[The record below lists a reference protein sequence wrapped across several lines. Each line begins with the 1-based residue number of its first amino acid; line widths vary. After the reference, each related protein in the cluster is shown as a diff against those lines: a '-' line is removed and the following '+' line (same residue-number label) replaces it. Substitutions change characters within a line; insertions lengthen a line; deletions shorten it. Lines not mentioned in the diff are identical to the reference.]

1 MSENKIESVD
11 GFNGHLQQLGNIIN
25 YLDGLQMGEVGK
37 FDKGEDQ
44 ELKNNF
50 IVLND
55 NQIQLEF
62 LLKIL
67 MDLRDELLYIK
78 NMGIEGPAG
87 KDGKPGKDGLPGK
100 DGKDGVPGRDLLFN
114 NLSESEKA
122 SLKGADGR
130 PGPAGRNG
138 KDGEPGKDGKPFT
151 YDMFTLQQ
159 LAALVGPPGANGK
172 DGFNGVDGKDGKD
185 GTNGTNGK
193 DGTNGTNGTNGRDG
207 IDGKSAYELAKEY
220 NSNVGTILEWLASL
234 KGADGKNGTNGRDGI
249 NGINGRNGVDG
260 RDGIDGK
267 SLTWSDLTEAEKH
280 SLKGENGAGVKTGG
294 TKGQV
299 LTKASNTDFDTYW
312 QDLAFT
318 KKSYSGVI
326 APNAYKEIDTGIL
339 ARNIIVDVKVKDTT
353 SNSETSGFYINAQNL
368 STVAI
373 TDNRI
378 RIFNEYSTNLEFLI
392 TTMVLNDSEIIAI

>member
-100 DGKDGVPGRDLLFN
+100 DGKDGAPGRDLLFN

-138 KDGEPGKDGKPFT
+138 KDGEPGKDGKSFT
-151 YDMFTLQQ
+151 Y
-159 LAALVGPPGANGK
+159 NG
-172 DGFNGVDGKDGKD
+172 
-185 GTNGTNGK
+185 
-193 DGTNGTNGTNGRDG
+193 
-207 IDGKSAYELAKEY
+207 
-220 NSNVGTILEWLASL
+220 
-234 KGADGKNGTNGRDGI
+234 
-249 NGINGRNGVDG
+249 
-260 RDGIDGK
+260 
-267 SLTWSDLTEAEKH
+267 
-280 SLKGENGAGVKTGG
+280 
-294 TKGQV
+294 
-299 LTKASNTDFDTYW
+299 
-312 QDLAFT
+312 
-318 KKSYSGVI
+318 
-326 APNAYKEIDTGIL
+326 
-339 ARNIIVDVKVKDTT
+339 
-353 SNSETSGFYINAQNL
+353 
-368 STVAI
+368 
-373 TDNRI
+373 
-378 RIFNEYSTNLEFLI
+378 
-392 TTMVLNDSEIIAI
+392 

>member
-100 DGKDGVPGRDLLFN
+100 DGKDGAPGRDLLFN

-172 DGFNGVDGKDGKD
+172 DGFNGIDGKDGKD
-185 GTNGTNGK
+185 GINGI
-193 DGTNGTNGTNGRDG
+193 DGTNAKDGRDGRDG

-220 NSNVGTILEWLASL
+220 NSNVGTVLEWLASL

-249 NGINGRNGVDG
+249 NGIDGINGTNG

-267 SLTWSDLTEAEKH
+267 SLTWSDLTQDQKN
-280 SLKGENGAGVKTGG
+280 SIKGDDGAGVQAGG
-294 TKGQV
+294 IKGQV
-299 LTKASNTDFDTYW
+299 LTKASDNDFDTYW

-392 TTMVLNDSEIIAI
+392 TTLVLNDSEIIAI

>member
-11 GFNGHLQQLGNIIN
+11 GFDSHLQHLGNIIN

-37 FDKGEDQ
+37 FDKGEGQ
-44 ELKNNF
+44 ELKNNY

-55 NQIQLEF
+55 DQIQLEY

-130 PGPAGRNG
+130 PGPAGRDG
-138 KDGEPGKDGKPFT
+138 KDGAPGRDGKPFT
-151 YDMFTLQQ
+151 YDIFTPQQ
-159 LAALVGPPGANGK
+159 LATLVGPAGANGK
-172 DGFNGVDGKDGKD
+172 DGFNGIDGINGKDGRNGVD
-185 GTNGTNGK
+185 GINGK
-193 DGTNGTNGTNGRDG
+193 DGTNGRDGINGTN
-207 IDGKSAYELAKEY
+207 GKSAYELAKEY
-220 NSNVGTILEWLASL
+220 NSNVGTVLEWLASL
-234 KGADGKNGTNGRDGI
+234 KGADGKNGTNSRDGI
-249 NGINGRNGVDG
+249 NGKDGRNGVDG
-260 RDGIDGK
+260 RDGK
-267 SLTWSDLTEAEKH
+267 SLTWNDLPEVEKH
-280 SLKGENGAGVKTGG
+280 NLKGEDGAGVKIGG

-299 LTKASNTDFDTYW
+299 LTKASDNDFDTYW
-312 QDLAFT
+312 QDLAST
-318 KKSYSGVI
+318 KKSYNGVI
-326 APNAYKEIDTGIL
+326 APNAYKEIVTGIP
-339 ARNIIVDVKVKDTT
+339 ARNIIIDIKVKDTAP
-353 SNSETSGFYINAQNL
+353 NSETSGFYINAQNL

-373 TDNRI
+373 TDNKI

-392 TTMVLNDSEIIAI
+392 TALVLNDSTITAI

>member
-1 MSENKIESVD
+1 MSENKIESID
-11 GFNGHLQQLGNIIN
+11 GFDSHLQHLGNIIN
-25 YLDGLQMGEVGK
+25 YLDGLQMGEIGK
-37 FDKGEDQ
+37 FDKGEGQ
-44 ELKNNF
+44 ELKNNY

-55 NQIQLEF
+55 DQIQLEV

-100 DGKDGVPGRDLLFN
+100 DGKDGAPGRDLLFN

-220 NSNVGTILEWLASL
+220 NTNVGTILEWLASL

-249 NGINGRNGVDG
+249 NGKDGRNGV
-260 RDGIDGK
+260 DGIDGK

-280 SLKGENGAGVKTGG
+280 SLKGENGAGVKIGG
-294 TKGQV
+294 IKGQV
-299 LTKASNTDFDTYW
+299 LTKSSDNDFDTYW
-312 QDLAFT
+312 QDLTFT

-326 APNAYKEIDTGIL
+326 APNVYKEINTGIP

-392 TTMVLNDSEIIAI
+392 TTLVLNDSEIIAI

>member
-1 MSENKIESVD
+1 MSENKNESID
-11 GFNGHLQQLGNIIN
+11 GFNEHLQHLGNIIN

-67 MDLRDELLYIK
+67 LDLRDELLYIK

-100 DGKDGVPGRDLLFN
+100 DGKDGAPGRDLLFN

-122 SLKGADGR
+122 SLRGADGR

-138 KDGEPGKDGKPFT
+138 TDGAPGKDGKPFT
-151 YDMFTLQQ
+151 YDMFTPQQ
-159 LAALVGPPGANGK
+159 LAALVGPAGANGK
-172 DGFNGVDGKDGKD
+172 DGFNGTNGKDGKD

-234 KGADGKNGTNGRDGI
+234 KGADGKNGINGRDGI
-249 NGINGRNGVDG
+249 NGKDGRNGVDG
-260 RDGIDGK
+260 KDGINGK
-267 SLTWSDLTEAEKH
+267 SLTWNDLPEAEKH
-280 SLKGENGAGVKTGG
+280 NLKGENGAGVNVGG

-299 LTKASNTDFDTYW
+299 LTKASDNDFDTYW
-312 QDLAFT
+312 QDLAST
-318 KKSYSGVI
+318 KKSYNGVI
-326 APNAYKEIDTGIL
+326 APNAYKEIVTGIP
-339 ARNIIVDVKVKDTT
+339 ARNIIIDIKVKDTAP
-353 SNSETSGFYINAQNL
+353 NSETSGFYINAQNL

-392 TTMVLNDSEIIAI
+392 TALVLNDSEIIAI

>member
-11 GFNGHLQQLGNIIN
+11 GFDGHLQQLGNIIN

-37 FDKGEDQ
+37 FDKGEEQ

-100 DGKDGVPGRDLLFN
+100 DGKDGAPGRDLLFN

-122 SLKGADGR
+122 SLRGADGR
-130 PGPAGRNG
+130 PGPAGRDG
-138 KDGEPGKDGKPFT
+138 KDGAPGKDGKPFT
-151 YDMFTLQQ
+151 YNMFTLQQ
-159 LAALVGPPGANGK
+159 LAALVGPSGANGK
-172 DGFNGVDGKDGKD
+172 DGFNGIDGKDGRD
-185 GTNGTNGK
+185 GI
-193 DGTNGTNGTNGRDG
+193 DGTNGTNGTNGKDGKDGKDG
-207 IDGKSAYELAKEY
+207 INGKSAYELAKEY
-220 NSNVGTILEWLASL
+220 NANVGTILEWLALL

-249 NGINGRNGVDG
+249 NGIDGRNGVDG

-267 SLTWSDLTEAEKH
+267 SLSWSDLTEIEKH
-280 SLKGENGAGVKTGG
+280 SLKGENGAGVKIGG

-299 LTKASNTDFDTYW
+299 LTKASANDFDTYW

-318 KKSYSGVI
+318 KKSYNGVI
-326 APNAYKEIDTGIL
+326 APNAYKEIVTGIP
-339 ARNIIVDVKVKDTT
+339 ARNIIIDIKVKDTAP
-353 SNSETSGFYINAQNL
+353 NSETSGFYINAQNL
-368 STVAI
+368 STVVI

-392 TTMVLNDSEIIAI
+392 TTLVLNDSEIIAI

>member
-1 MSENKIESVD
+1 
-11 GFNGHLQQLGNIIN
+11 
-25 YLDGLQMGEVGK
+25 
-37 FDKGEDQ
+37 
-44 ELKNNF
+44 
-50 IVLND
+50 
-55 NQIQLEF
+55 
-62 LLKIL
+62 
-67 MDLRDELLYIK
+67 
-78 NMGIEGPAG
+78 
-87 KDGKPGKDGLPGK
+87 
-100 DGKDGVPGRDLLFN
+100 
-114 NLSESEKA
+114 
-122 SLKGADGR
+122 
-130 PGPAGRNG
+130 
-138 KDGEPGKDGKPFT
+138 
-151 YDMFTLQQ
+151 MFTLQQ

-172 DGFNGVDGKDGKD
+172 DGFNGVDG
-185 GTNGTNGK
+185 TNGK
-193 DGTNGTNGTNGRDG
+193 NGTNGTNGTNGRDG

-234 KGADGKNGTNGRDGI
+234 KGADGKNGINGRDGI
-249 NGINGRNGVDG
+249 NGKDGRNGVDG

-299 LTKASNTDFDTYW
+299 LTKASNDDFDTYW

-326 APNAYKEIDTGIL
+326 APNAYKEINTGIPT
-339 ARNIIVDVKVKDTT
+339 RNIIVDVKVKDTT

>member
-100 DGKDGVPGRDLLFN
+100 DGKDGAPGRDLLFN
-114 NLSESEKA
+114 NLSESEKV

-172 DGFNGVDGKDGKD
+172 DGFNG
-185 GTNGTNGK
+185 
-193 DGTNGTNGTNGRDG
+193 
-207 IDGKSAYELAKEY
+207 
-220 NSNVGTILEWLASL
+220 
-234 KGADGKNGTNGRDGI
+234 
-249 NGINGRNGVDG
+249 RNGV
-260 RDGIDGK
+260 DGK

-280 SLKGENGAGVKTGG
+280 SLKGENGVGVKTGG

-299 LTKASNTDFDTYW
+299 LIKASNNDFDTYW

-326 APNAYKEIDTGIL
+326 APNAYKEINTGIT

-373 TDNRI
+373 TDNKI

-392 TTMVLNDSEIIAI
+392 TTMVLNDSEIITI